1 MISNVTVFFN
11 NLTKYGKTKDS
22 ILYWRLISV
31 INSSFI
37 RQILTLFLID
47 LFQKSLHRISDQ
59 IPQHLEC
66 LTAEHESRSN
76 RNTINI

>member
-59 IPQHLEC
+59 IP
-66 LTAEHESRSN
+66 TAFRVLNS
-76 RNTINI
+76 